1 MTDFSSVLPCS
12 YRSVNMWLSLV
23 VAVSLISNALSAS
36 IQGKMVLSEKLNIP
50 QDFSRTLIFNDARV
64 VAVRNGAEIARTVV
78 TGSGSFSLSDISDTG
93 FFTLY
98 FAHPM
103 LVFEPVTVEVASSGQ
118 ISAFTYDALAP
129 SRKSPLPYPLTVI
142 PVHFQMPYVPEE
154 EFNAFQFLK
163 SPMVIMGL
171 VMVGL
176 VWLLPKLQ
184 NGVSPEEMQEMR
196 KDLENDDGITASF
209 LKKMIPVSAD
219 GGAAGSL
226 SIPSL
231 GGEDKKRK

>member
-1 MTDFSSVLPCS
+1 
-12 YRSVNMWLSLV
+12 MWLSRV
-23 VAVSLISNALSAS
+23 VAVSLISHAVAAP
-36 IQGKMVLSEKLNIP
+36 IQGEMVLSDKLKIP
-50 QDFSRTLIFNDARV
+50 QEFSRALIFNDARV
-64 VAVRNGAEIARTVV
+64 VAVRNGAEVARTVV

-93 FFTLY
+93 FFTVY

-129 SRKSPLPYPLTVI
+129 SRKSPLPYPLRVI

-171 VMVGL
+171 VMLGL

-184 NGVSPEEMQEMR
+184 SGVSAEEMQEMR

-209 LKKMIPVSAD
+209 LKKMIPVSPD
-219 GGAAGSL
+219 GDAAAAL